1 LADQIAGTPVRCRSP
16 ASCRPDSAALNADT
30 HPQAIAAVAD
40 AIDNVLR
47 DHPDGLSGSECW
59 SGPLPNL

>member
-1 LADQIAGTPVRCRSP
+1 MPPPSTRTRT
-16 ASCRPDSAALNADT
+16 RNT
-30 HPQAIAAVAD
+30 IAAVAD

-47 DHPDGLSGSECW
+47 DHPDGLRGSECW